1 MQKWDICAILLLFKV
16 ESATGVSSELRKL
29 KLLIADAC
37 EEIRIALE
45 ERLRNTYTI
54 CGCGEGNEALAIIRS
69 FRPDVMILDVMLP
82 GLDGITLLQRVAQE
96 GFNPVILVTTRFCS
110 DYVQRCLSLFRVA
123 YLMIK
128 PCEIEA
134 TAERLSDLVRLRD
147 TPCICRP
154 DPRIL
159 VTNMLLSLGFDAQL
173 KGFSCLVDAI
183 AEKMRDP
190 TQQITKE
197 IYVTV
202 AENSGG
208 NKEQVER
215 VIRSAIGKAFASRD
229 ENLWRICFQ
238 TDRQGEFR
246 CPSNG
251 TFISC
256 IAARI
261 KMTEDLTI

>member
-1 MQKWDICAILLLFKV
+1 MLNCHRG
-16 ESATGVSSELRKL
+16 ESGLRKL
-29 KLLIADAC
+29 KLLIADAG
-37 EEIRIALE
+37 EEFRLALE
-45 ERLRNTYTI
+45 ERLHNTYTI
-54 CGCGEGNEALAIIRS
+54 CGSGEGNEAMALLRS
-69 FRPDVMILDVMLP
+69 FRPDVMILDLMLP
-82 GLDGITLLQRVAQE
+82 GLDGITLLQRAAQE

-110 DYVQRCLSLFRVA
+110 DYVQRCLGLFRVA

-134 TAERLSDLVRLRD
+134 TVERLTDLVSMPDR
-147 TPCICRP
+147 PCICRP
-154 DPRIL
+154 DPKIL

-215 VIRSAIGKAFASRD
+215 VIRSAIGKAFANRD
-229 ENLWRICFQ
+229 EQLWRICFQ
-238 TDRQGEFR
+238 TDGQGELR
-246 CPSNG
+246 CLSNG

-261 KMTEDLTI
+261 KMTEDPEL